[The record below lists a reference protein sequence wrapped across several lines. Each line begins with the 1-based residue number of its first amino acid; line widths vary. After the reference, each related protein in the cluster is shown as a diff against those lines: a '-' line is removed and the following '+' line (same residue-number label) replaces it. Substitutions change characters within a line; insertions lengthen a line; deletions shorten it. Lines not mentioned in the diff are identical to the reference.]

1 MCLANFDP
9 NFAKFGE
16 MQTLFR
22 LNEVN
27 QVSRLA
33 TLRIVQAGSNSDFD
47 SKSLQ
52 NGDFESILDSL
63 NVSPS
68 KGFCEAKKRGVCGSC
83 TTPKLSKFSLSALNK
98 FAKKYPIVSTEQQ
111 NGQKGRIENGT
122 SHA

>member
-22 LNEVN
+22 LNEVG
-27 QVSRLA
+27 QGSRLA

-68 KGFCEAKKRGVCGSC
+68 KGF
-83 TTPKLSKFSLSALNK
+83 
-98 FAKKYPIVSTEQQ
+98 
-111 NGQKGRIENGT
+111 
-122 SHA
+122 